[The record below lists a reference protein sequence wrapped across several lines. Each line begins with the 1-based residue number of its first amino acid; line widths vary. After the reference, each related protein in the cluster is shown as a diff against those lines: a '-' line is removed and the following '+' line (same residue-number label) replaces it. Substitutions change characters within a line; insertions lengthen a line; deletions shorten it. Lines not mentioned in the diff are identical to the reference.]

1 VNSPV
6 PTVVTIDPASIDA
19 IVEGTARRMAELLG
33 REGPIW
39 RDGEVGAP
47 DVGDLGGAGR
57 PAVGPR
63 GRSLLTAAQVAR
75 ELQVSRSWVYQ
86 HAEELGARRLGD
98 GPRGRLRFDLETV
111 RAAGAC
117 LASKQSQARD
127 ASAGAESDASPVPR
141 TRQLPNGLPKPGSV
155 LGIRPR

>member
-1 VNSPV
+1 MNSPV

-19 IVEGTARRMAELLG
+19 IVEARQAHGRGWGGKGLSGGTV
-33 REGPIW
+33 
-39 RDGEVGAP
+39 EVGAP

-63 GRSLLTAAQVAR
+63 GRALLTAAQVAR